1 MVKNPRRKTVKDP
14 STKRQPMRT
23 LIVALGVPNG
33 MRYWPTMIVVEEP
46 LSVWL
51 SILLLPLFLLLVLC
65 GLRPALN
72 SEATGLAPGLCQS
85 PLIHPT
91 VCLSL
96 PLLPLVATP
105 VVGVVEVAATE
116 EVVVEL
122 RVPPMAPTPH
132 PGGPD
137 GALLLLLEATTLP
150 RTVVQ

>member
-1 MVKNPRRKTVKDP
+1 
-14 STKRQPMRT
+14 MRT

-33 MRYWPTMIVVEEP
+33 MRYWLTMIVVEEP

-51 SILLLPLFLLLVLC
+51 SILLLLLFQLLVPC

-72 SEATGLAPGLCQS
+72 SEATGPAPGLCQS
-85 PLIHPT
+85 PLTHPT

-122 RVPPMAPTPH
+122 RVPPVAPTRH

-137 GALLLLLEATTLP
+137 GALLLLPETTTLP